1 MAKMTRPADLD
12 AIDRLEEKVKLLVE
26 VIGRMRGEE
35 SRVREENLRLARE
48 LETAKAR
55 LAEAEGAAAEFST
68 LKEEREVIRSR
79 VADMLQQIEA
89 LNLSS

>member
-1 MAKMTRPADLD
+1 MAKINRPADLD

-35 SRVREENLRLARE
+35 SRVRDENVRLGRE
-48 LETAKAR
+48 LEAAKAR
-55 LAEAEGAAAEFST
+55 LAEAEAAAAEFST

-89 LNLSS
+89 LNL